1 MYTKKELTELNQQFL
16 AMFYKEP
23 QFSPAYNISGAS
35 YRGLNIM
42 RLMIAQ
48 NQLIEDGVVE
58 PEELSVWGTFK
69 AWKNECS
76 PISKGQKSAA
86 KIVFNKKEQETDK
99 YGNPVFEIGGYPIW
113 KWNSFSY
120 HLFHHSQT
128 GGFRKAEFIKRR
140 DKLQQKAKDEF
151 QAKIDAG
158 AVQKTDYLDWVNSD
172 PTIDNL
178 RSILHDWMEI
188 KDISLVYFSDVF
200 NPTLGGYWDEYDNE
214 IGLLDSLLAPLPLMP
229 WDVNNMTDLEVL
241 VHECVHS
248 VTPRHER
255 TLGEYHTDKGY
266 RAEEIIAILGT
277 VMLYQMFGITKSA
290 YASRVWQSLGDSW
303 LNDLKELIS
312 EDSSTGL
319 DIMKQTNDRVNELL
333 RTVFEYR
340 FKIAKAAEKE
350 AAVTEIDEDVMA

>member
-1 MYTKKELTELNQQFL
+1 M
-16 AMFYKEP
+16 
-23 QFSPAYNISGAS
+23 
-35 YRGLNIM
+35 
-42 RLMIAQ
+42 
-48 NQLIEDGVVE
+48 
-58 PEELSVWGTFK
+58 
-69 AWKNECS
+69 
-76 PISKGQKSAA
+76 
-86 KIVFNKKEQETDK
+86 
-99 YGNPVFEIGGYPIW
+99 
-113 KWNSFSY
+113 
-120 HLFHHSQT
+120 
-128 GGFRKAEFIKRR
+128 
-140 DKLQQKAKDEF
+140 
-151 QAKIDAG
+151 
-158 AVQKTDYLDWVNSD
+158 DWINSD

-188 KDISLVYFSDVF
+188 KDISLVYFSKADK
-200 NPTLGGYWDEYDNE
+200 PTLGGYWDELENE

-277 VMLYQMFGITKSA
+277 VMLYQMFGITKSV
-290 YASRVWQSLGDSW
+290 YASNLWKVHGERHVSELT
-303 LNDLKELIS
+303 ELIS

>member
-158 AVQKTDYLDWVNSD
+158 AVQKTDYLDWINSD

-188 KDISLVYFSDVF
+188 KDISLVYFSKADK
-200 NPTLGGYWDEYDNE
+200 PTLGGYWDELENE

-277 VMLYQMFGITKSA
+277 VMLYQMFGITKSV
-290 YASRVWQSLGDSW
+290 YASNLWKVHGERHVSE
-303 LNDLKELIS
+303 LKELIS
-312 EDSSTGL
+312 GDSSTGL

-333 RTVFEYR
+333 RTVFEHR

-350 AAVTEIDEDVMA
+350 VAVTEIDEDVMA